1 MSMTATAQW
10 AALPD
15 HSAEIARVREE
26 FITAYG
32 YEPDGV
38 WSAPGRLNLLGEYID
53 FLGGSCLPMPLPYR
67 TYVAGALR
75 RDGVLRAASLQMPGD
90 ERTVVI
96 RDIQPGHLKGWF
108 TYVAGVAWAMNQEG
122 GRDIMLPDEF
132 GADLL
137 INSRVPVGGG
147 LSSSAALECST
158 ALALLELSC
167 PVRDECPEADATPAD
182 SDALRA
188 RLAQVCI
195 TAENKMAGA
204 HTGGLDQTASLR
216 SYPEQALVV
225 DFRDFSI
232 EPVAVDIAQHGLSF
246 LVIDT
251 NTPHELTDGG
261 FAARRAASE
270 TCADALGLRFLRD
283 ALPEDLSCAGMDA
296 RAAKAWRAD
305 LVDSSVNR
313 ALDALEDAGR
323 PCSFP
328 RGWGRHAFH
337 DMTLVGRASYLLQHA
352 DELGFAA
359 FEEAGRIFTESFVS
373 MRDELRVSRPEI
385 DDAVQVCLD
394 RGALGA
400 RIVGGGFG
408 GAGMALIPTSQPAGA
423 AAGGGRGPPAPLWCV
438 VWVYA
443 LSARA
448 VRIAAA
454 LMRVPAAR
462 IRLGLGV
469 LLRLAMKSLIST
481 VTGRTQAKAAQPS
494 ERKTPE
500 AAAEPMTSFVLRV
513 SIQGSWT
520 VRRSQCSTPHPVRA
534 EASMNPPVIADR

>member
-10 AALPD
+10 AAFPS
-15 HSAEIARVREE
+15 HTAEIARVREE

-67 TYVAGALR
+67 TYIAGALR
-75 RDGVLRAASLQMPGD
+75 RDGVLRASSLQMPGD
-90 ERTVVI
+90 ERTVVV

-122 GRDIMLPDEF
+122 GRDIMLPDAF

-167 PVRDECPEADATPAD
+167 PLRPDCSETDVAPAD
-182 SDALRA
+182 NDTLRA

-195 TAENKMAGA
+195 TAENKVAGA
-204 HTGGLDQTASLR
+204 QTGGLDQTASLR
-216 SYPEQALVV
+216 SFPEQALVV

-232 EPVAVDIAQHGLSF
+232 EPVRVDIAQHGLSF

-270 TCADALGLRFLRD
+270 ACAEALGLRFLRD
-283 ALPEDLSCAGMDA
+283 ALPEDLSCKGMDA
-296 RAAKAWRAD
+296 RTAKAWRAD

-313 ALDALEDAGR
+313 ALDALEDSGR

-328 RGWGRHAFH
+328 RGWVRHAFH

-352 DELGFAA
+352 DELGLAA
-359 FEEAGRIFTESFVS
+359 FKEAGRIFTESFVS
-373 MRDELRVSRPEI
+373 MRDELCVSRPEI
-385 DDAVQVCLD
+385 DEAVRVCLEH
-394 RGALGA
+394 GALGA

-408 GAGMALIPTSQPAGA
+408 GAVMALIPTE
-423 AAGGGRGPPAPLWCV
+423 
-438 VWVYA
+438 
-443 LSARA
+443 
-448 VRIAAA
+448 
-454 LMRVPAAR
+454 
-462 IRLGLGV
+462 RLEE
-469 LLRLAMKSLIST
+469 
-481 VTGRTQAKAAQPS
+481 AAQAVATS
-494 ERKTPE
+494 YAVHGY
-500 AAAEPMTSFVLRV
+500 AAPRFLPMTAGFAASHDW
-513 SIQGSWT
+513 SATADMTDI
-520 VRRSQCSTPHPVRA
+520 PV
-534 EASMNPPVIADR
+534 N